1 MKWKR
6 VAGLVL
12 AFSLFGSSMIYADT
26 AVQKIRLII
35 NGQDIDDG
43 GYMVDGRAYVPVREL
58 NGLIDYDEGTKRVA
72 FTQPNVDIFL
82 FKGDTPFGKVS
93 AGKLKF
99 NVFCQIDSLKVDIS
113 SVKVTI
119 KGPDGSEKSIQS
131 QDLGKEQKDNFWFR
145 THDYTYDFKTAGK
158 YTINFYM
165 KMNKSKDYV
174 LVSEKVINAIGG

>member
-6 VAGLVL
+6 VAALVV
-12 AFSLFGSSMIYADT
+12 AFSLLSSSLIYADA

-35 NGQDIDDG
+35 NGQEIDDG
-43 GYMVDGRAYVPVREL
+43 GYMADGRAYVPVREL
-58 NGLIDYDEGTKRVA
+58 NGLVEYDDATKRVT
-72 FTQPNVDIFL
+72 FTQPNVDLFL

-93 AGKLKF
+93 VGKLKF
-99 NVFCQIDSLKVDIS
+99 NVFCQVDSLKGDVS

-145 THDYTYDFKTAGK
+145 TNDYTYDFKSAGK
-158 YTINFYM
+158 YTINFYL
-165 KMNKSKDYV
+165 KPSKSRDYD
-174 LVSEKVINAIGG
+174 LVSEKVINAIGN